1 MARNLALGLLLLI
14 ACLLTGPARSAA
26 AQGTPTTAPPTQ
38 VPSIPDPA
46 PVSLD
51 GPTTAFLALD
61 FNSSTCASIPACLA
75 TLPAVSSGI
84 GAARA
89 AGALIVYSTAG
100 TATVLP
106 DVQMQPSDPLVASGA
121 DKFYNTNLDDVLKQA
136 GVKTV
141 VVTGTVTNGA
151 VLYTGFGAAIRGYT
165 VVVATDG
172 VSARGDFATYGTL
185 WQLLNGPSTSNPQ
198 NMPLQAKA
206 VTLSRTDLI
215 SYGAAS
221 VLADRTPQ

>member
-1 MARNLALGLLLLI
+1 MLLLI
-14 ACLLTGPARSAA
+14 ACAVTGPATTAL
-26 AQGTPTTAPPTQ
+26 AQGTPAASPPAQ

-61 FNSSTCASIPACLA
+61 FNSSVCANLPTCLA

-84 GAARA
+84 GSARA
-89 AGALIVYSTAG
+89 AGALVVYSTGG

-121 DKFYNTNLDDVLKQA
+121 DKFYNTNLDEVLKQA

-141 VVTGTVTNGA
+141 VVTGTITNGA
-151 VLYTGFGAAIRGYT
+151 VLYTSFGAAIRGYT
-165 VVVATDG
+165 VVVAADG
-172 VSARGDFATYGTL
+172 VSARNDFGNYGTL

-221 VLADRTPQ
+221 GPVNGAQQ